1 MKKLTEDIER
11 IKKLAGIK
19 EGDVV
24 PFGPKKAEDDD
35 AMAVARRANDMEDQL
50 NAHLPN
56 LGADKRLMADFN
68 EQYGTIEIWIET
80 DEVTTMLDIQTLQKA
95 VNMVHEAH
103 FIGVQPMSGGIKLI
117 FSMR

>member
-24 PFGPKKAEDDD
+24 PFDRGMDQARD
-35 AMAVARRANDMEDQL
+35 ANSIEDQL
-50 NAHLPN
+50 NQNLPN
-56 LGADKRLMADFN
+56 LGPDKRLMADFN
-68 EQYGTIEIWIET
+68 DQHGTIEVWIET
-80 DEVTTMLDIQTLQKA
+80 DEIITLTDLQTVQKN

-103 FIGVQPMSGGIKLI
+103 FIGIQPTSSYGVKLV
-117 FSMR
+117 FSTR